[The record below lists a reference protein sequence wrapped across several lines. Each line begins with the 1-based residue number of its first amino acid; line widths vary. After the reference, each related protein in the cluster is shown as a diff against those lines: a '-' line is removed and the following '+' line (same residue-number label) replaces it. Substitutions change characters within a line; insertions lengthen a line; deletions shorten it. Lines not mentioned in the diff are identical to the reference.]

1 MVVPLDL
8 PPGPPLPTSP
18 PLSPPPLSRNATIRP
33 HSTQL
38 TGSPRRSPG
47 ISGSGWGT
55 PIKGSP
61 QLGMGRPLSA
71 VELSRTN
78 STPSAAQ
85 LDLTLVPLSPLPSHL
100 APFLH
105 PISPLSSIEKRNLF
119 TSTYLRAASAGNS
132 ETLEWLLSIPP
143 DPSLSSQQNA
153 ANARRFSLTAA
164 QLNNADIDG
173 LPFHSPPLGTEQVKK
188 QEELSD
194 LAPRK
199 WVDLEATDEEGNTA
213 LGLCVALGHSEAVR
227 VLVES
232 GVRVTQPD
240 QAGWTPLHWAVQ
252 NNDIPIASYLLNHR
266 ASPLIASH
274 KGLTP
279 RDLVKPGT
287 EGIAMR
293 EVLKSAW
300 EAAVER
306 ERARMREME
315 EFDESAEG
323 KELAGGSSEGPTRR
337 SESRLS
343 VASSIAEASWLEDQ
357 EKAAERVREKERKKR
372 LILAMDS
379 ARNLDIDVEVLGL
392 GESNTALE
400 EDEDSDSEGIQNPF
414 EWGRCLPDQ
423 MIVFTLDDLPTLFD
437 VVITTIKPTR
447 RRKYRVIP
455 ANVLFL
461 SARFAH
467 HWGTPELLEELVIG
481 AMERIE
487 AAVHNRPDDMTN
499 CAFWLSNTLLFLY
512 YLRKEPSL
520 ARSTANYQLHLCDL
534 INEIFV
540 FVIRDAERRIDRVL
554 EAAMLEHEPLAGFED
569 VAFEGEWGTSRFV
582 KKLTGRGRKASNN
595 IRSSTSAMS
604 LFSVASGGDGGGSI
618 AGDTSF
624 DSVGSTASPS
634 RTVSAS
640 FVPPS
645 EATPASITALLASTL
660 FILQIYQI
668 PPSIIV
674 QAFSQLFYWI
684 SCEIFNRL
692 LSQRKYLCRS
702 RAMQIRLNASNLEDW
717 ARANRFPTKMVSV
730 HFAPLNHL
738 LQWLQCLSSESSID
752 GLIGTIQSLR
762 SLNPLQL
769 RRAVRDYRYE
779 VDETKMDEECAQYLV
794 QIQKQWERQ
803 RMQKTVDGLASPPT
817 PGRRE
822 EMEREA
828 AMEEAA
834 SATSL
839 QEDAVRMIA
848 EVFSDP
854 NEFGSYSPPRATEA
868 LGELLNSRYMLPFAV
883 PSSAEMLINFDQPDA
898 FGPFAPSRSRT
909 NTSGDG
915 TTTPRSLSRLSFTS
929 SSRRSTIASRTDLD
943 PDSSTLTSPNLSL
956 TSSSELKPKEPFVP
970 LLPDDFFAVWDA
982 AKARA
987 ARSHHGVA
995 ALEGGGGIS
1004 GSWQSWRDHMP
1015 GEESESGSDLEG
1027 DGDDDEEAE
1036 GSVIYRSGTGEG
1048 NSSFESDGGVMETP
1062 RPRSGFQ

>member
-1 MVVPLDL
+1 MVPLDL

-33 HSTQL
+33 SSAQL
-38 TGSPRRSPG
+38 TASPRRSPAQV
-47 ISGSGWGT
+47 GSGWSS
-55 PIKGSP
+55 PIITGSP
-61 QLGMGRPLSA
+61 QLGIGRPQSIVGSSSLDL
-71 VELSRTN
+71 VPT
-78 STPSAAQ
+78 AAQ
-85 LDLTLVPLSPLPSHL
+85 LDLTMLPLSPLPSHL

-105 PISPLSSIEKRNLF
+105 PISPLSSIEKRKLF
-119 TSTYLRAASAGNS
+119 TSVFLKAASAGNS
-132 ETLEWLLSIPP
+132 DTLEWLLSIPP
-143 DPSLSSQQNA
+143 DPQLTSQQNA

-164 QLNNADIDG
+164 QLNNANVDG
-173 LPFHSPPLGTEQVKK
+173 LTFSSPPLGSEEVAK
-188 QEELSD
+188 QTELSD

-213 LGLCVALGHSEAVR
+213 LGLCVALGHAEAVR

-279 RDLVKPGT
+279 RDLVKTGKD
-287 EGIAMR
+287 GIAMK

-306 ERARMREME
+306 ERARLREME
-315 EFDESAEG
+315 DSGEVDEKPEG
-323 KELAGGSSEGPTRR
+323 TGSDGTAKRP
-337 SESRLS
+337 ESRMS
-343 VASSIAEASWLEDQ
+343 IVSSIAEASWLEDK
-357 EKAAERVREKERKKR
+357 EKAEEQEREKGLRKK
-372 LILAMDS
+372 LMLAMDS

-392 GESNTALE
+392 GESKSALE

-414 EWGRCLPDQ
+414 DWDRCLPDQ

-461 SARFAH
+461 AARFAH

-487 AAVHNRPDDMTN
+487 AAVHHRPDDMTN
-499 CAFWLSNTLLFLY
+499 CSFWLSNTLLFLY

-520 ARSTANYQLHLCDL
+520 ARSTSNYQLHLCDL

-604 LFSVASGGDGGGSI
+604 LFSVASGGDG
-618 AGDTSF
+618 DTSF

-634 RTVSAS
+634 RIVSSS
-640 FVPPS
+640 FLPPT
-645 EATPASITALLASTL
+645 EATPASITALLSSTL

-717 ARANRFPTKMVSV
+717 ARANRLPTKMVSV

-822 EMEREA
+822 ELEREA
-828 AMEEAA
+828 AADEAA

-839 QEDAVRMIA
+839 QEDAARMID

-854 NEFGSYSPPRATEA
+854 SEYGAYSPPGATEA

-883 PSSAEMLINFDQPDA
+883 PSSAEMLVNFDQPDA
-898 FGPFAPSRSRT
+898 FGPFAPSRPRSRV
-909 NTSGDG
+909 NSREG
-915 TTTPRSLSRLSFTS
+915 TATPRSLSRMSFTS
-929 SSRRSTIASRTDLD
+929 SSRLSSAAE
-943 PDSSTLTSPNLSL
+943 PDSTTTLTSPDP
-956 TSSSELKPKEPFVP
+956 SSSSSTDLQPQDPFVP
-970 LLPDDFFAVWDA
+970 ILPDDFFAVWDA

-987 ARSHHGVA
+987 STAHRHQNGAETVLNGS
-995 ALEGGGGIS
+995 GGGLS
-1004 GSWQSWRDHMP
+1004 GDWQSWRANMP
-1015 GEESESGSDLEG
+1015 GEESESGSDLDVDDGRDANGSVVYRSAPGEEG
-1027 DGDDDEEAE
+1027 D
-1036 GSVIYRSGTGEG
+1036 
-1048 NSSFESDGGVMETP
+1048 SSFDSEEGVGVMETP